1 MPIYEYRCDACGHVA
16 EAWQKFSD
24 PPLSRC
30 EACGG
35 PVKKIISL
43 NTFHLKGSG
52 WYVTDYASGSSKH
65 DTAKAERKEK
75 SSKDEVTKD
84 TKKAADTKEKTDSQK
99 TDITP

>member
-1 MPIYEYRCDACGHVA
+1 MPIYEYRCDACGHVM
-16 EAWQKFSD
+16 EAWQKISD

-65 DTAKAERKEK
+65 DTAQGERKEK
-75 SSKDEVTKD
+75 SSKDEVTRN